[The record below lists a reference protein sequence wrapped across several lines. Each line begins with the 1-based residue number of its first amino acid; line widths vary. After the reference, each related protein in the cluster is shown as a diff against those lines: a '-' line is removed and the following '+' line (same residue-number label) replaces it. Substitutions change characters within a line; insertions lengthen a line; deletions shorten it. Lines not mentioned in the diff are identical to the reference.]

1 MIYTVTLNPSLDY
14 MTRLD
19 NLTLGVT
26 NRAQSETIFPGGK
39 GINVSRLLGNLDIDN
54 TALGFLGGFTGQY
67 LQQRLAHTHMK
78 QAFTPIAGQTRIN
91 LKIKA
96 AIETEINATGP
107 AITDQEVTNFLDNF
121 ELLTQQDVVILSGSV
136 PRSLNP
142 AIYQQLLVKIL
153 AQGARFVIDTTGEQ
167 LQSALASHPLLVKPN
182 RGELAQLYHVN
193 LETQDD
199 FIKWGRQLISDGAQY
214 AIVSL
219 AGDGALFFTA
229 DAQYFAKPVSGQV
242 KNSAGAG
249 DSMIAGFIGTW
260 LSTKDDLES
269 FKMAVASGTAT
280 TFSDDIATKQK
291 ILEIY
296 QQVNIIPLDR

>member
-19 NLTLGVT
+19 SLTLGVT

-39 GINVSRLLGNLDIDN
+39 GINVSRLLGNLGMNN
-54 TALGFLGGFTGQY
+54 TALGFLGGFTGHY
-67 LQQRLAHTHMK
+67 LQKKLSDTHLI
-78 QAFTPIAGQTRIN
+78 QAFTPIVGQTRIN

-107 AITDQEVTNFLDNF
+107 AITDQEVNDFLEKF

-136 PRSLNP
+136 PRSLDP

-153 AQGARFVIDTTGEQ
+153 AQGAQFVIDTTGEQ
-167 LQSALASHPLLVKPN
+167 LKSALASHPLLVKPN
-182 RGELAQLYHVN
+182 RSELSQLYQVH
-193 LETQDD
+193 LDTQDD
-199 FIKWGRQLISDGAQY
+199 VIKWGRQLINDGAQY

-219 AGDGALFFTA
+219 AGDGAVLFTA
-229 DAQYFAKPVSGQV
+229 DDQYFAKPVTGQV

-260 LSTKDDLES
+260 LATGDTLES

-280 TFSDDIATKQK
+280 AFSDDIATKQK

-296 QQVNIIPLDR
+296 QQVNITPLDK

>member
-14 MTRLD
+14 VTRLD

-39 GINVSRLLGNLDIDN
+39 GINVSRLLGNLGIDN
-54 TALGFLGGFTGQY
+54 TALGFLGGFTGHY
-67 LQQRLAHTHMK
+67 LQKTLADTHMR
-78 QAFTPIAGQTRIN
+78 QAFTTIAGQTRIN

-96 AIETEINATGP
+96 TIETEINATGP
-107 AITDQEVTNFLDNF
+107 AITDQEVDNFLENF
-121 ELLTQQDVVILSGSV
+121 GLLTQQDVVILSGSV
-136 PRSLNP
+136 PRSLDP

-167 LQSALASHPLLVKPN
+167 LQSALRSHPLLVKPN
-182 RGELAQLYHVN
+182 RGELAQLYHVS
-193 LETQDD
+193 LDTQDD
-199 FIKWGRQLISDGAQY
+199 YIKWGRQLINDGAQY

-219 AGDGALFFTA
+219 AGDGALLFTD
-229 DAQYFAKPVSGQV
+229 DAEYFAKPVSGQV

-260 LSTKDDLES
+260 LATGDALES

-280 TFSDDIATKQK
+280 AFSDDIATKQK